1 MMELSQIQ
9 QYSHK
14 IVKVTI
20 NNKNQ
25 KSSYDYVTVKVHL
38 DRETNETIRFSLTK
52 TPAPHEWFEHQS
64 FDNDYFLR
72 IPNKLSKKMV

>member
-1 MMELSQIQ
+1 MELSQIQ

-38 DRETNETIRFSLTK
+38 DRETNETIR
-52 TPAPHEWFEHQS
+52 QS
-64 FDNDYFLR
+64 GTYWIGKQN
-72 IPNKLSKKMV
+72 